1 MTEDG
6 LEPNLLISKL
16 DSGYYNA
23 LQIMYYFKLHIM
35 CNTYICL
42 GLQTDISTHTDMETW
57 IYCNINHIPIEMF
70 LLFSLAT
77 LAAADGKR
85 PLERV

>member
-35 CNTYICL
+35 CNIYIYICL
-42 GLQTDISTHTDMETW
+42 GLQTDIYTHTDMET
-57 IYCNINHIPIEMF
+57 
-70 LLFSLAT
+70 
-77 LAAADGKR
+77 
-85 PLERV
+85 